1 MFSLCFTIQSCSVS
15 GRVKMREIFV
25 QNAYDGKS
33 VLVTGATGFLGKVL
47 VEKLLRDCREIDT
60 IYVLLRGKKGIE
72 LQKYFEKF
80 KELLVF
86 KKVKEVFPEGMNK
99 LVAIE
104 GDLMVSPC
112 AGISNEDIQ
121 LLTANVNF
129 VFHCAASVRFDEP
142 LKNAIQMNT
151 IGTRNMLDLAEK
163 FNNLDGFI
171 HVSTAFSNTNQSIV
185 REIVYEP
192 IYDYKTVI
200 AACEMDSEGLIEE
213 IRETAL
219 NIFPNT
225 YIFSKNLAEK
235 LVIDRTN
242 IPVVIV
248 RPSVICPSY
257 KEPMPGWVDSINGP
271 MGVLLGASS
280 GILRTVHGNPK
291 VVPDLI
297 PVDFTVNLIIAAG
310 ASLAQSDVKEAKVY
324 NCTSSKQMP
333 ITWKEF
339 LDLSKEIYLHY
350 PSTKVLWYPG
360 GRMCSNYFAY
370 MLYFTLFQFI
380 PACLIDLSL
389 TIAGRKTW
397 AIKLQRK
404 IFTSL
409 KVFEYFL
416 KQQWNWENQNMMLLF
431 KQMSLKDRYEL
442 KLSIQRQNSKQI

>member
-1 MFSLCFTIQSCSVS
+1 
-15 GRVKMREIFV
+15 MREIFV

-33 VLVTGATGFLGKVL
+33 VFVTGATGFLGKVL
-47 VEKLLRDCREIDT
+47 VEKLLRDCRKIDKV
-60 IYVLLRGKKGIE
+60 YVLMRGKKGIE
-72 LQKYFEKF
+72 LQKCFEKF
-80 KELLVF
+80 KELVVF
-86 KKVKEVFPEGMNK
+86 KKVKEVFPDGMDK

-112 AGISNEDIQ
+112 ARISNEDIE

-151 IGTRNMLDLAEK
+151 IGTRNMLDLAAK
-163 FNNLDGFI
+163 FNNLEGFV

-213 IRETAL
+213 IGGAAL
-219 NIFPNT
+219 KTFPNT

-235 LVIDRTN
+235 LVIDRKN
-242 IPVVIV
+242 LPVVIV

-257 KEPMPGWVDSINGP
+257 QEPMPGWVDSINGP

-291 VVPDLI
+291 VCPDLI
-297 PVDFTVNLIIAAG
+297 PVDFTVNIIIAAG
-310 ASLAQSDVKEAKVY
+310 ASIAQSDAKEAKVY

-333 ITWKEF
+333 ITWNEF
-339 LDLSKEIYLHY
+339 LDLSKETHKHY

-360 GRMCSNYFAY
+360 FCCIY
-370 MLYFTLFQFI
+370 LFI
-380 PACLIDLSL
+380 I
-389 TIAGRKTW
+389 
-397 AIKLQRK
+397 
-404 IFTSL
+404 
-409 KVFEYFL
+409 
-416 KQQWNWENQNMMLLF
+416 
-431 KQMSLKDRYEL
+431 
-442 KLSIQRQNSKQI
+442 SKFN